1 MKFLKF
7 VAAAVTAATMWVVP
21 ASAVTIAPVGTTD
34 VTVAGPVLSFLSGAG
49 ITPSPIDPATASGAT
64 FSFPI
69 TGGDTSTLTI
79 THSGGVR
86 FEAGAAFLTAS
97 NFTIKGSEGTVAAD
111 VTSSA
116 FASASQIDIFDL
128 ASVDLSGPITAD
140 LVINSALNGALGAT
154 FAGGS
159 DLGLKDT
166 VFGSASTSP
175 APVPLPAA
183 MPLLLAGI
191 GAFGALR
198 FSRRKAAS

>member
-1 MKFLKF
+1 MKLLKL
-7 VAAAVTAATMWVVP
+7 VAGALTAAALWVVP

-34 VTVAGPVLSFLSGAG
+34 VTVADPVLSFLGGAG
-49 ITPSPIDPATASGAT
+49 ITPSPIAPGTAAGAT

-69 TGGDTSTLTI
+69 TGGETDTLTI

-116 FASASQIDIFDL
+116 FGPIAQVDIFDL
-128 ASVDLSGPITAD
+128 AAVDLSGPITAD
-140 LVINSALNGALGAT
+140 LVINATLNGAFGAT
-154 FAGGS
+154 FADGAE
-159 DLGLKDT
+159 LGLT
-166 VFGSASTSP
+166 EVVFGSASTSP

-183 MPLLLAGI
+183 LPLMLAGL

-198 FSRRKAAS
+198 LSRRKAQA